1 MTDITELYAPQFEQF
16 GIALSSAG
24 AVYTGAVANSRA
36 SGRAWI
42 MPIDANCLVMEHFIT
57 PAHDM
62 QLAEYTPE
70 PYACVSEISL
80 PTLECMPAAGITPA
94 NLKPSRGPWPA
105 RQICSFIQDNCG
117 VELSPLFAGKLYH
130 SRSIIFLPGYFDE
143 LERSYP
149 GEFSGAFEA
158 FAEVWDEEPA
168 QAIARALA
176 SLSER
181 RAQTAGA
188 HLYMRG
194 VVESMAG
201 ELARA
206 RGAKSAAE
214 AARDTRGARELAE
227 EAARLVERALEEG
240 RRPRLEE
247 LAAHLYVSRSKLC
260 ATFKAQ
266 TGESL
271 GAYVR
276 RRRLER
282 AQDLLGNSDLAVAE
296 IARRLGYPH
305 AAAFS
310 TAFKQQTGLAPTQWR
325 SNR

>member
-1 MTDITELYAPQFEQF
+1 MTDITELYALQFEQF
-16 GIALSSAG
+16 GLRLSG
-24 AVYTGAVANSRA
+24 GEPLCTGAVSNERG

-80 PTLECMPAAGITPA
+80 PTLECMPAAGITPT
-94 NLKPSRGPWPA
+94 NLAAAHGPWPA
-105 RQICSFIQDNCG
+105 RQVCSFVQDSCG
-117 VELSPLFAGKLYH
+117 VELSPLYAGKLYH
-130 SRSIIFLPGYFDE
+130 SRSIIFLPGYFTE
-143 LERSYP
+143 LERRYP
-149 GEFSGAFEA
+149 GEFLGAFEA

-168 QAIARALA
+168 QEIARALA

-181 RAQTAGA
+181 RAQAAGA

-194 VVESMAG
+194 VVESMVG
-201 ELARA
+201 ELART
-206 RGAKSAAE
+206 RSAKSE
-214 AARDTRGARELAE
+214 AQASLGTRGARELAE
-227 EAARLVERALEEG
+227 EAARLAERALEEG
-240 RRPRLEE
+240 HRPNLEE
-247 LAAHLYVSRSKLC
+247 LAARLYVSRSKLC

-282 AQDLLGNSDLAVAE
+282 AQDMLGNSDLAVAE
-296 IARRLGYPH
+296 IAHRLGYPH

-310 TAFKQQTGLAPTQWR
+310 TAFKQQTGLTPSGWR
-325 SNR
+325 SRQ